1 MAMVRGFIVGSPSSR
16 AAECL
21 RELAGHIA
29 QLVVEHLVDPTG
41 DRFGYAPEKRMG
53 DAPRHA
59 GQRVAVP
66 TQRDRLPHGIL
77 EVVRLQERPDR
88 LRHRLL
94 ARDLKLVRGADLIQR
109 SVEVVPEC
117 PST

>member
-1 MAMVRGFIVGSPSSR
+1 MAMVRGFIRGAASSR

-41 DRFGYAPEKRMG
+41 DRFGYATEKRMG
-53 DAPRHA
+53 DSPRHA

-66 TQRDRLPHGIL
+66 TQRDIELGATRLAAT
-77 EVVRLQERPDR
+77 
-88 LRHRLL
+88 L
-94 ARDLKLVRGADLIQR
+94 A
-109 SVEVVPEC
+109 
-117 PST
+117 